1 LSLVTDGNA
10 FRQGHE
16 TRPLVGQPLLRLRGA
31 EFPCGRQENERR
43 AIPPQETIHCL
54 AEIVG
59 LDLDGQVDRETVS
72 GVWRV
77 NADARRS
84 GKVGRRV
91 GLLEQTE
98 DLGERRVEGRTIQL
112 INHDVGSLQD
122 KGLAST
128 FAPADGDNVLRIVHD
143 HFVLTAA
150 AALNHAGM

>member
-1 LSLVTDGNA
+1 LSLVSDDHA
-10 FRQGHE
+10 LRQGHE
-16 TRPLVGQPLLRLRGA
+16 ARPLVGQPLLRLRGA

-84 GKVGRRV
+84 GKVGSRV
-91 GLLEQTE
+91 GFFDQAE
-98 DLGERRVEGRTIQL
+98 DLGERRVESRTIQL
-112 INHDVGSLQD
+112 IDHYVGSL
-122 KGLAST
+122 
-128 FAPADGDNVLRIVHD
+128 
-143 HFVLTAA
+143 
-150 AALNHAGM
+150 